1 MSECLFDFPHAAVW
15 CPACWSDQQQ
25 GQVITEMR
33 RANDL
38 KAQELLLRDQRDD
51 DWRPAPKPVQYT
63 PARPAISRTTVLNP
77 LDSNGKPTVT
87 RKGGMNIEPQ

>member
-1 MSECLFDFPHAAVW
+1 MDYPHAPVW
-15 CPACWSDQQQ
+15 CPACWAEQQQ

-51 DWRPAPKPVQYT
+51 DWRPAPKPVRYT
-63 PARPAISRTTVLNP
+63 PAQPRQSTSTVLNP
-77 LDSNGKPTVT
+77 IVPNNKT
-87 RKGGMNIEPQ
+87 GGMSIEPRRKSL